1 MKKNYYS
8 ALLILLLLMS
18 SCGAYFNQPLSREDA
33 RIGEETSNKDV
44 LKGILPQKP
53 IVVGV
58 YKFRDLT
65 GQYKKQDNGIS
76 YSTAITQGGTAILIK
91 ALEDSK
97 WFVPIERENV
107 SDLLNERQIIRS
119 TRQQYSQNK
128 NTKTQ
133 ELPPL
138 LFAGLILEG
147 GVVSYD
153 YNTITGGAGVKYF
166 GSGSSTSYR
175 QDRITVYLRAVSTSS
190 GKILKTVY
198 ISKTILSQAINAN
211 LFRYVKLK
219 KLLEAET
226 GFTKTEPGQLA
237 VKDAIDKAVETII
250 LQGIKDGLWL
260 AKGGEPVARKVD
272 SIVKSDNEIAASTK
286 LYNRSIKERRSVNAF
301 GISLGNALMDG
312 DYANP
317 NLNFNVNFELKRFI
331 SPHLFLAGDGGV
343 FRLSNKNAYKDN
355 FFSLDLNLGYVFLP
369 YDNLTP
375 FVYAGGGIISNFA
388 QGNTHPKGQYG
399 VGLEYFPSKNIGVKI
414 YGEQNILRNDNLDRL
429 VQGKRDDFYW
439 RFGFGINVYFARSI
453 KKNKKIN

>member
-18 SCGAYFNQPLSREDA
+18 SCGAYFNQPLSRESA
-33 RIGEETSNKDV
+33 RIGEETSNTDN
-44 LKGILPQKP
+44 LKGILPEKP

-65 GQYKKQDNGIS
+65 GQYKTQDNGIS

-119 TRQQYSQNK
+119 TRQQYSKDNK
-128 NTKTQ
+128 EKVQ

-153 YNTITGGAGVKYF
+153 SNIITGGAGIKYF
-166 GSGSSTSYR
+166 GSGASTQYR

-198 ISKTILSQAINAN
+198 ISKTILSQAVNAN

-237 VKDAIDKAVETII
+237 VKDAIDKAVETLI
-250 LQGIKDGLWL
+250 LEGINEGLWK
-260 AKGGEPVARKVD
+260 AKGGEPIVQRVD

-286 LYNRSIKERRSVNAF
+286 LYNRSLKERRSVNAIGVSF
-301 GISLGNALMDG
+301 GNAVMDG
-312 DYANP
+312 DYADP

-331 SPHLFLAGDGGV
+331 SPHLFIAGDAGI
-343 FRLSNKNAYKDN
+343 FRLSNKNAYSDN
-355 FFSLDLNLGYVFLP
+355 FFSLDLNGGYVFLP

-399 VGLEYFPSKNIGVKI
+399 LGLEYFPSRNIGIKL

-429 VQGKRDDFYW
+429 IQGKRNDFYW
-439 RFGFGINVYFARSI
+439 RFGFGINIYFAQSI
-453 KKNKKIN
+453 KKHKRIN

>member
-1 MKKNYYS
+1 
-8 ALLILLLLMS
+8 MS
-18 SCGAYFNQPLSREDA
+18 SCGAYFNQPLSKEKA
-33 RIGEETSNKDV
+33 RIGEETSSSDN
-44 LKGILPQKP
+44 LAGIVPIKP

-65 GQYKKQDNGIS
+65 GQYKPSANGIS

-97 WFVPIERENV
+97 WFEPIERENV

-119 TRQQYSQNK
+119 TRQQYGNSKGKQ
-128 NTKTQ
+128 T

-153 YNTITGGAGVKYF
+153 SNIITGGAGVKYF
-166 GSGSSTSYR
+166 GSGASSQYR

-237 VKDAIDKAVETII
+237 VKAAIDMAVETLI
-250 LQGIKDGLWL
+250 LDGIKDGLWIP
-260 AKGGEPVARKVD
+260 KGGKSVIKKVD
-272 SIVKSDNEIAASTK
+272 SIVNSDKEIAASTK
-286 LYNRSIKERRSVNAF
+286 LYNRKIGVRRSFNAI
-301 GISLGNALMDG
+301 GVSMGTAIMNG
-312 DYANP
+312 DYNNP
-317 NLNFNVNFELKRFI
+317 KANFNLNFELKRFVTPNLYF
-331 SPHLFLAGDGGV
+331 SGDGGV
-343 FRLSNKNAYKDN
+343 FNLSNASVFNDN
-355 FFSLDLNLGYVFLP
+355 FFSVDLNLGYVFLP
-369 YDNLTP
+369 YDNLSP
-375 FVYAGGGIISNFA
+375 YVYAGGGLISNYA
-388 QGNTHPKGQYG
+388 KGNTHIKGQYG
-399 VGLEYFPSKNIGVKI
+399 LGLVYFANSNLGVKI
-414 YGEQNILRNDNLDRL
+414 FGEQNILRSDNLDRL
-429 VQGKRDDFYW
+429 IQGKRNDFYW
-439 RFGFGINVYFARSI
+439 RFGLGIDIYFGRSI
-453 KKNKKIN
+453 KKGIKKIN